1 MQKVLTAR
9 VRFRLQKTTDS
20 LNFLL
25 NNDYKLIGTYTYHSR
40 RDWCL
45 CSCGRKPEYTL
56 SDHMDVDH
64 ADALYQTRAA
74 VVRGKRRTNIA
85 VYSLEYGF

>member
-40 RDWCL
+40 RD
-45 CSCGRKPEYTL
+45 
-56 SDHMDVDH
+56 
-64 ADALYQTRAA
+64 
-74 VVRGKRRTNIA
+74 
-85 VYSLEYGF
+85 